1 MDVRKA
7 DGLKS
12 PDLKKP
18 EFSVS
23 QKKAAESGDIP
34 AGGDQITLSR
44 GAGEISRLTAA
55 VSDLPDVRTDKV
67 ETIRNALES
76 GTYSVRGEM
85 VADKLLKEVIFDA
98 IV

>member
-7 DGLKS
+7 DGLKN

-18 EFSVS
+18 ELIVS
-23 QKKAAESGDIP
+23 QKKTAESGNIP

-67 ETIRNALES
+67 ETVRNALES